1 MTGNTKFEQLKGK
14 LESVE
19 NKMDIEKSDEDLKKL
34 RTVGF
39 VILKKL
45 LEENFHF
52 QDKNFKELWK
62 VGFRFLRIS

>member
-39 VILKKL
+39 ETLKNVF
-45 LEENFHF
+45 EENSHIP
-52 QDKNFKELWK
+52 DNDLRTM
-62 VGFRFLRIS
+62 GIRF